1 MADTIALTR
10 TQAKWLGELR
20 GGEGEIP
27 LASFTI
33 LSDLGLI
40 EDAGPSA
47 PGATK
52 DGPRRML
59 PRKGYNVARLT
70 AAGRQMLGIDV
81 PEAPAG
87 VSRQVRRAAE
97 RRAGKPL
104 PGPVA
109 LTSRRHM
116 LRKTKGLPFSRCK
129 LAAMTPG
136 TPGRPAILVLEHP
149 TKGTVHTK
157 SATPGL
163 MAVFFPAL
171 PDNLAASMLGAA

>member
-20 GGEGEIP
+20 GGEGDIP
-27 LASFTI
+27 LASFTA

-40 EDAGPSA
+40 EDAGRAS
-47 PGATK
+47 
-52 DGPRRML
+52 

-70 AAGRQMLGIDV
+70 ATGRQTLGIDL
-81 PEAPAG
+81 PEAAPAA

-97 RRAGKPL
+97 RRMGKPV

-116 LRKTKGLPFSRCK
+116 LRKTKGMPFSRCQ
-129 LAAMTPG
+129 LAATTPG
-136 TPGRPAILVLEHP
+136 APGRPAILVLEHP
-149 TKGTVHTK
+149 TKGTVHAK
-157 SATPGL
+157 PASRGL
-163 MAVFFPAL
+163 LAVFFPAL
-171 PDNLAASMLGAA
+171 PDNLAASMLGAG